1 MLFAISLFL
10 TLFSIFLSNSGLAQP
25 AYIAKV
31 IIKQNLNINENDLI
45 NKFNDIIIKNNLY
58 FNKWNK
64 KIDNVKLIL
73 QKLSILLIKMKIDK
87 NKRDDIIGRVRKSY
101 EDY

>member
-1 MLFAISLFL
+1 
-10 TLFSIFLSNSGLAQP
+10 LSNSGLAQP

-45 NKFNDIIIKNNLY
+45 SKFNDIIIKNNLY

-87 NKRDDIIGRVRKSY
+87 NKRDDIIGKVRKNY